1 VTAPA
6 SLHAG
11 ARRLTAT
18 PDVALQPTPI
28 RIVAEGF
35 EPGQRVW
42 LSSRL
47 VDDAAV
53 HWTARALFVADAAG
67 RIDLDDAPSEE
78 GSFTGIDAAGLFWSL
93 RPEPVADRRFML
105 NATEKAHKLGQPH
118 VAPMKAH
125 VFALQA
131 RVDGEDAPCA
141 ETTVTLQRL
150 VEGIEVLPLRDGRL
164 RGQVL
169 RWKQRRLPDGQPR
182 GCIFSFTGSGGGLE
196 LGYAPV
202 LASLGYDVV
211 SLAYFAYEDLP
222 AFIASIPLEYF
233 EEGFAWARRELGCER
248 IAIQGASRGGELVVT
263 LASYLPEHV
272 QGVVGLV
279 PMYTT
284 SIGWDPAKGPGGP
297 SFTFRGQ
304 PVPHAGAGES
314 PSFEEM
320 KRIGETLP
328 NGYAATPG
336 YFAALNDPE
345 VRATA
350 ALPIERARCPVLL
363 ISGVDDQMWPSAWG
377 SDLIVNRLR
386 AKGFAHPYRHLC
398 LQETGHITPL
408 PNTVT
413 SFCPALLHSLLGIFL
428 ACGGTPAG
436 TARESRRTWDAM
448 CAHYRE
454 VLRH

>member
-1 VTAPA
+1 MSQPT
-6 SLHAG
+6 
-11 ARRLTAT
+11 LTAT
-18 PDVALQPTPI
+18 PAVALQPTPI
-28 RIVAEGF
+28 GIVAAGF
-35 EPGQRVW
+35 KPGQRVW

-47 VDDAAV
+47 VDDAGVA
-53 HWTARALFVADAAG
+53 WTARALFVADAAG
-67 RIDLDDAPSEE
+67 RIDLADAPAEE
-78 GSFTGIDAAGLFWSL
+78 GHFTGIDPAGLFWSL
-93 RPEPVADRRFML
+93 RPEPVSDRSFML
-105 NATEKAHKLGQPH
+105 GATEKAHKLGQPH
-118 VAPMKAH
+118 IAPMKAH
-125 VFALQA
+125 VFELQA
-131 RVDGEDAPCA
+131 TVEGQPAPCA
-141 ETTVTLQRL
+141 ATTVTLQRL
-150 VEGIEVLPLRDGRL
+150 VDGIEVLPLRDGRL

-169 RWKQRRLPDGQPR
+169 RWKERRLPDGRAR

-211 SLAYFAYEDLP
+211 NLAYFAYEDLP
-222 AFIASIPLEYF
+222 GFIAGIPLEYF

-248 IAIQGASRGGELVVT
+248 IGIQGASRGGELVIT
-263 LASYLPEHV
+263 LASHLPDQI
-272 QGVVGLV
+272 QGVVGIV

-284 SIGWDPAKGPGGP
+284 SIGWDPAKGMGGP

-304 PVPHAGAGES
+304 PVPHCKPGDS
-314 PSFEEM
+314 PSFDEM
-320 KRIGETLP
+320 KRLGESEP

-336 YFAALNDPE
+336 YFATLNDPE
-345 VRATA
+345 TRATA
-350 ALPIERARCPVLL
+350 ALPIERARGPVLL

-386 AKGFAHPYRHLC
+386 AQGFEQPYQHLC

-448 CAHYRE
+448 VAHYRH
-454 VLRH
+454 VFGH